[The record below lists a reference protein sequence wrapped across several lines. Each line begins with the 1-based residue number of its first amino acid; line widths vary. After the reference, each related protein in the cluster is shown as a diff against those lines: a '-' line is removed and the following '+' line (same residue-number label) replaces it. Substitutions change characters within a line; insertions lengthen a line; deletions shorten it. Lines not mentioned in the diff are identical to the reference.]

1 MLRTGWYRNF
11 SLTDQIQFSAANW
24 QERGFIQGIPLS
36 CSTVFSRNGGITER
50 KLMLRL
56 FMLDVYVYGQLH
68 ETVEITVA
76 NS

>member
-1 MLRTGWYRNF
+1 M
-11 SLTDQIQFSAANW
+11 
-24 QERGFIQGIPLS
+24 
-36 CSTVFSRNGGITER
+36 FSRNGGIER

>member
-1 MLRTGWYRNF
+1 MLRIACMDVQKF
-11 SLTDQIQFSAANW
+11 LANW
-24 QERGFIQGIPLS
+24 PDSILGSQERVHSRNCTF
-36 CSTVFSRNGGITER
+36 VFSRNGGIER

>member
-1 MLRTGWYRNF
+1 MLRIWTRIWMYRNF

-24 QERGFIQGIPLS
+24 QERVHSRNCTF
-36 CSTVFSRNGGITER
+36 VFSRNGGIER

>member
-1 MLRTGWYRNF
+1 MCWKFL
-11 SLTDQIQFSAANW
+11 ANW
-24 QERGFIQGIPLS
+24 PDSILGSQLARESLFKEFHFRVGI
-36 CSTVFSRNGGITER
+36 ER
-50 KLMLRL
+50 KRMLRL